1 MLFLFVMLILII
13 MLPFFDQ
20 RIKGIFGIMLLL
32 HTAQHFFRPQLSHLT
47 LENIF
52 PFTHTIYSGGKDHGL
67 IHHLLILSHTTDAVL
82 NTFYSGVP
90 RPLRVVLN

>member
-1 MLFLFVMLILII
+1 

-32 HTAQHFFRPQLSHLT
+32 HTADRIKHFFRPQLSHLT
-47 LENIF
+47 PENIF
-52 PFTHTIYSGGKDHGL
+52 PFTHTIYSGCKDHGL
-67 IHHLLILSHTTDAVL
+67 IHLLILSHTTDAVL

-90 RPLRVVLN
+90 RPLPVVLN